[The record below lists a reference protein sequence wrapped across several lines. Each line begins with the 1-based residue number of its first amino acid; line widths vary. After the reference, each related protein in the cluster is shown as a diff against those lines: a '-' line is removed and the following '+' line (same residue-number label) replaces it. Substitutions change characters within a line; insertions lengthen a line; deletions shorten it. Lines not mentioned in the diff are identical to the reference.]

1 MAALGGVQSMIIS
14 VDGDSLSVWGRTKRG
29 AVALGDSSS
38 CLPCPAGGDGLPS
51 PWLAGSC
58 AFDHCC
64 ALSDGRVFVFGSNTF
79 GQLGTGNRVGLN
91 AQVALCRDSFGGAD
105 VQSVSASGWHTA
117 CVTVD
122 GKIFT
127 FGRGT
132 FGQLG

>member
-1 MAALGGVQSMIIS
+1 MLIS
-14 VDGDSLSVWGRTKRG
+14 ADGDHLRVWGRTRRG
-29 AVALGDSSS
+29 AVVLDDSSS
-38 CLPCPAGGDGLPS
+38 CLLCPAGDDGS
-51 PWLAGSC
+51 KSQWIEGAV

-91 AQVALCRDSFGGAD
+91 AQVALRRDSFGGAD

-117 CVTVD
+117 CVTAD